1 MLLDKAMLRDKFPF
15 PCSRPRG
22 GTEVVT
28 QKTLCTGKNA
38 QVSVYTTTG
47 KPGCFPWDDLD
58 GDGQD
63 LDPGAGARNGTI
75 GGAVLVEQ
83 LGYTVPPITCC
94 IVVSPKWIL
103 IAIKRER
110 EYVPNHPPVLELY
123 CRPVELKKK
132 P

>member
-1 MLLDKAMLRDKFPF
+1 M
-15 PCSRPRG
+15 
-22 GTEVVT
+22 TE
-28 QKTLCTGKNA
+28 KRYALEKMPSFGLYNRKETG
-38 QVSVYTTTG
+38 S
-47 KPGCFPWDDLD
+47 FPWIFLD
-58 GDGQD
+58 GDRQD

-110 EYVPNHPPVLELY
+110 ECVPNHPPVLELY